1 MLPKIAFC
9 LMIALC
15 PSSAIARDTQ
25 AYMVYARGIVWV
37 NGHLMPAPSEAVF
50 PGDSVE
56 TRGESV
62 ANVSAVGWSIVL
74 QPNSL
79 IKVDAGSIVL
89 EKGSLTLKTVSVVTS
104 DVVSVR
110 AGQVSITP
118 VSVSETEFEVT
129 DLNGRVRIAVR
140 RSDVY
145 VDCGSDSARIAE
157 GEEIMRDESG
167 HCRKKKAGAY
177 VAGGGNLLENRWV
190 WGGVLTG
197 GGLCAWIC
205 PGGGSPPPISP
216 WHP

>member
-1 MLPKIAFC
+1 
-9 LMIALC
+9 MIGLC
-15 PSSAIARDTQ
+15 PLFALARDTQ

-56 TRGESV
+56 TRGESL
-62 ANVSAVGWSIVL
+62 ANISAVGWSIVL

-79 IKVDAGSIVL
+79 IKVDAGSITL
-89 EKGSLTLKTVSVVTS
+89 ERGSLTLKTVSVVTS
-104 DVVSVR
+104 NVVSVR

-118 VSVSETEFEVT
+118 VSVNETEFEVT
-129 DLNGRVRIAVR
+129 DSNGRVRILVR

-157 GEEIMRDESG
+157 GEEITRDESG
-167 HCRKKKAGAY
+167 HCKRKAGAY
-177 VAGGGNLLENRWV
+177 VAGGGNRLESPWV
-190 WGGVLTG
+190 WGGILTG
-197 GGLCAWIC
+197 GGLCAWLC
-205 PGGGSPPPISP
+205 PGGSVSP